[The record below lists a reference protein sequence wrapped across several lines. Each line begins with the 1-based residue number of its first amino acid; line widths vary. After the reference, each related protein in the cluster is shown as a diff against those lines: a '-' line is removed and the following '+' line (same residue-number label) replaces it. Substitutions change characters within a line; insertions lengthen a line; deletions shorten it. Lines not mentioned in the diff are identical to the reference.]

1 MALPESGNEQV
12 VQGGPVAGFDHLDS
26 PGGAK
31 QIKAKRTCIA
41 FNVPQKCAKEA
52 AKREKK

>member
-1 MALPESGNEQV
+1 

-31 QIKAKRTCIA
+31 QIKAKWTCIP
-41 FNVPQKCAKEA
+41 FSVPQ
-52 AKREKK
+52 